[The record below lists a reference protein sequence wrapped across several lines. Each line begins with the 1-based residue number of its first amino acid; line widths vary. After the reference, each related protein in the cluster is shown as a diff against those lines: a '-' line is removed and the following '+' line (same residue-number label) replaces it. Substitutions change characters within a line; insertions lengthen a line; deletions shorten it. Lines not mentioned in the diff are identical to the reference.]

1 MGATPMAAIK
11 PPARYRG
18 LFNVIIICIMAKSN
32 SFFGLR
38 KGSTKNF
45 TFSQLDGKQITK
57 ERVSEVKNPR
67 SERQM
72 RQRMLMTTVGAAY
85 RYLKA
90 IADHSFEGLTAGQKC
105 MSEFNRLN
113 LLKFKNDSLNDAA
126 QVAFNSYK
134 DNKINPLPYII
145 ARGSLDRL
153 GYVVNAQ
160 NQIVI
165 SVKADAV
172 ATAEQIYAALGIKK
186 GDMITFVWVVG
197 ESSLV
202 QGVYTYTPSAFNI
215 VRLRANKVGAVAT
228 PHDAFEIESNMAGL
242 DINVN
247 FASGT
252 LSLTTTEANFGAAI
266 LSRQGINGWLRSN
279 AEMVGNKQIVAG
291 VNCGAQFSTYPV
303 GDTLILNGAE
313 MQAKAN
319 VTTLP
324 IPQLKLSAQ
333 SVSITTK
340 GGKVAA
346 PTLTGKP
353 DDATVTYSTSNATIA
368 TVNAS
373 SGEVTAVGNGTAV
386 ITVAVGATET
396 TSAASTSFSVA
407 VTGQDTNGTTGG
419 GSSSGN
425 LGGGDGPKEFD

>member
-11 PPARYRG
+11 PRASCLG

-32 SFFGLR
+32 NFFGLR

-72 RQRMLMTTVGAAY
+72 RQRMLMTTIGAAY
-85 RYLKA
+85 RFLKV
-90 IADHSFEGLTAGQKC
+90 IADHSFEGLTVGQKC
-105 MSEFNRLN
+105 MTEFNRLN
-113 LLKFKNDSLNDAA
+113 LNKFKQDSLNDAA
-126 QVAFNSYK
+126 KVAFNAWK
-134 DNKINPLPYII
+134 DNLINPLPFII
-145 ARGSLDRL
+145 SRGSLERL

-172 ATAEQIYAALGIKK
+172 ATAEQIYAALGIQK
-186 GDMITFVWVVG
+186 GDMITFVWVIG
-197 ESSLV
+197 NSSLV
-202 QGVYTYTPSAFNI
+202 QGVFKYTPASLNI
-215 VRLRANKVGAVAT
+215 VRLKANKAGAVAN
-228 PHDAFEIESNMAGL
+228 PHDAFEIESNIAGL

-247 FASGT
+247 FASGSLT
-252 LSLTTTEANFGAAI
+252 LTTTEANFGAAI

-279 AEMVGNKQIVAG
+279 AEFVGNKQIVAG
-291 VNCGAQFSTYPV
+291 VNCGAQFGTYPV
-303 GDTLILNGAE
+303 GEALILNGAE

-324 IPQLKLSAQ
+324 VPQLKLAAQ
-333 SVSITTK
+333 SVSIATK
-340 GGKVAA
+340 GGKVNA
-346 PTLTGKP
+346 PSLTGKP
-353 DDATVTYSTSNATIA
+353 ENSTVTYSTSNATIA
-368 TVNAS
+368 TVNS
-373 SGEVTAVGNGTAV
+373 STGEVTAVGNGTAV
-386 ITVAVGATET
+386 ITVSVSATDT
-396 TSAASTSFSVA
+396 TSAASVSFSVA
-407 VTGQDTNGTTGG
+407 VSGQDNAGTAGG

-425 LGGGDGPKEFD
+425 LGGDDGPKEY

>member
-1 MGATPMAAIK
+1 
-11 PPARYRG
+11 
-18 LFNVIIICIMAKSN
+18 MAKSN
-32 SFFGLR
+32 NFFGLR

-72 RQRMLMTTVGAAY
+72 RQRMLMTTIGAAY
-85 RYLKA
+85 RFIKV

-113 LLKFKNDSLNDAA
+113 LNKFKQDSLNDAA
-126 QVAFNSYK
+126 KVAFNAWK
-134 DNKINPLPYII
+134 DNLINPLPFII
-145 ARGSLDRL
+145 SRGSLDRL

-172 ATAEQIYAALGIKK
+172 ATAEQIYAALGIQK

-197 ESSLV
+197 KSSLV
-202 QGVYTYTPSAFNI
+202 QGVFTYTPTALNI
-215 VRLRANKVGAVAT
+215 VRLKANKAGAVAN
-228 PHDAFEIESNMAGL
+228 PHDAFEIESNIAGL

-247 FASGT
+247 FASGSLT
-252 LSLTTTEANFGAAI
+252 LTTTEANFGAAI

-279 AEMVGNKQIVAG
+279 AEFVGNKQIVAG
-291 VNCGAQFSTYPV
+291 VNCGAQFGTYPV
-303 GDTLILNGAE
+303 GEGLILNGAE

-333 SVSITTK
+333 SVSIATK
-340 GGKVAA
+340 GGKVDA
-346 PTLTGKP
+346 PSLTGKP
-353 DDATVTYSTSNATIA
+353 EGATVTYSTSNATIA
-368 TVNAS
+368 TVNS
-373 SGEVTAVGNGTAV
+373 STGEVTAVGNGTAV
-386 ITVAVGATET
+386 ITVSVSATDT

-407 VTGQDTNGTTGG
+407 VSGQDNSGTAGG

-425 LGGGDGPKEFD
+425 LGGDDGPKEY

>member
-1 MGATPMAAIK
+1 
-11 PPARYRG
+11 
-18 LFNVIIICIMAKSN
+18 MAKSN
-32 SFFGLR
+32 NFFGLR

-72 RQRMLMTTVGAAY
+72 RQRMLMTTIGAAY
-85 RYLKA
+85 RFLKV
-90 IADHSFEGLTAGQKC
+90 IADHSFEGLTVGQKC
-105 MSEFNRLN
+105 MTEFNRLN
-113 LLKFKNDSLNDAA
+113 LNKFKQDSLNDAA
-126 QVAFNSYK
+126 KVAFNAWK
-134 DNKINPLPYII
+134 DNLINPLPFII
-145 ARGSLDRL
+145 SRGSLERL

-172 ATAEQIYAALGIKK
+172 ATAEQIYAALGIQK

-197 ESSLV
+197 NSSLV
-202 QGVYTYTPSAFNI
+202 KGVFKYTPTSLNI
-215 VRLRANKVGAVAT
+215 VRLKANKAGAVSN
-228 PHDAFEIESNMAGL
+228 PHDAFEIESNIAGL

-247 FASGT
+247 FASGSLT
-252 LSLTTTEANFGAAI
+252 LTTTEANFGAAI

-279 AEMVGNKQIVAG
+279 AEFVGNKQIIAG
-291 VNCGAQFSTYPV
+291 VNCGAQFGTYPV
-303 GDTLILNGAE
+303 GEALILNGAE

-324 IPQLKLSAQ
+324 MPQLKLSAQ
-333 SVSITTK
+333 SVSIATK
-340 GGKVAA
+340 GGKVNA
-346 PTLTGKP
+346 PSLTGKP
-353 DDATVTYSTSNATIA
+353 ENATVTYSTSNATIA
-368 TVNAS
+368 TVNS
-373 SGEVTAVGNGTAV
+373 STGEVTAVGNGTAV
-386 ITVAVGATET
+386 ITVSVSATDT

-407 VTGQDTNGTTGG
+407 VSGQDNNGTAGG

-425 LGGGDGPKEFD
+425 LGGDDGPKEY

>member
-11 PPARYRG
+11 PRASCLG

-32 SFFGLR
+32 NFFGLR

-72 RQRMLMTTVGAAY
+72 RQRMLMTTIGAAY
-85 RYLKA
+85 RFVKV
-90 IADHSFEGLTAGQKC
+90 IADHSFEGLTVGQKC
-105 MSEFNRLN
+105 MTEFNRLN
-113 LLKFKNDSLNDAA
+113 LNKFKQDSLNDAA
-126 QVAFNSYK
+126 KVAFNAWK
-134 DNKINPLPYII
+134 DNLINPLPFII
-145 ARGSLDRL
+145 SRGSLERL

-172 ATAEQIYAALGIKK
+172 STAEQIYAALGIQK

-197 ESSLV
+197 SSSLV
-202 QGVYTYTPSAFNI
+202 QGVFKYTPASLNI
-215 VRLRANKVGAVAT
+215 VRLKANKAGAVT
-228 PHDAFEIESNMAGL
+228 NPHDAFEIESNIAGL

-247 FASGT
+247 FASGSLT
-252 LSLTTTEANFGAAI
+252 LSTTEANFGAAI

-279 AEMVGNKQIVAG
+279 AEFVGNKQIVAG
-291 VNCGAQFSTYPV
+291 VNCGAQFGTYPV
-303 GDTLILNGAE
+303 GEALILNGAE

-324 IPQLKLSAQ
+324 VPQLKLAAQ
-333 SVSITTK
+333 SVSIATK
-340 GGKVAA
+340 GGKVNA
-346 PTLTGKP
+346 PSLTGKP
-353 DDATVTYSTSNATIA
+353 EGSTVTYSTSNATIA
-368 TVNAS
+368 TVNS
-373 SGEVTAVGNGTAV
+373 STGEVTAVGNGTAV
-386 ITVAVGATET
+386 ITVSVSATDT
-396 TSAASTSFSVA
+396 TSAASISFSVA
-407 VTGQDTNGTTGG
+407 VSGQDNAGTAGG

-425 LGGGDGPKEFD
+425 LGGDDGPKEY

>member
-11 PPARYRG
+11 PRASCLG

-32 SFFGLR
+32 NFFGLR

-72 RQRMLMTTVGAAY
+72 RQRMLMTTIGAAY
-85 RYLKA
+85 RFLKV
-90 IADHSFEGLTAGQKC
+90 IADHSFEGLTVGQKC
-105 MSEFNRLN
+105 MTEFNRLN
-113 LLKFKNDSLNDAA
+113 LNKFKQDSLNDAA
-126 QVAFNSYK
+126 KVAFNAWK
-134 DNKINPLPYII
+134 DNLINPLPFII
-145 ARGSLDRL
+145 SRGSLERL

-172 ATAEQIYAALGIKK
+172 ATAEQIYAALGIQK

-197 ESSLV
+197 NSSLV
-202 QGVYTYTPSAFNI
+202 KGVFKYTPTSLNI
-215 VRLRANKVGAVAT
+215 VRLKANKAGAVSN
-228 PHDAFEIESNMAGL
+228 PHDAFEIESNIAGL

-247 FASGT
+247 FASGSLT
-252 LSLTTTEANFGAAI
+252 LTTTEANFGAAI

-279 AEMVGNKQIVAG
+279 AEFVGNKQIVAG
-291 VNCGAQFSTYPV
+291 VNCGAQFGTYPV
-303 GDTLILNGAE
+303 GEALILNGAE

-324 IPQLKLSAQ
+324 MPQLKLSAQ
-333 SVSITTK
+333 SVSIATK
-340 GGKVAA
+340 GGKVNA
-346 PTLTGKP
+346 PSLTGKP
-353 DDATVTYSTSNATIA
+353 ENATVTYSTSNATIA
-368 TVNAS
+368 TVNS
-373 SGEVTAVGNGTAV
+373 STGEVTAVGNGTAV
-386 ITVAVGATET
+386 ITVSVSATDT

-407 VTGQDTNGTTGG
+407 VSGQDNNGTAGG

-425 LGGGDGPKEFD
+425 LGGDDGPKEY

>member
-11 PPARYRG
+11 PWASCLG

-32 SFFGLR
+32 NFFGLR

-85 RYLKA
+85 RFLKA

-113 LLKFKNDSLNDAA
+113 LNKFKEDSLNNAA

-134 DNKINPLPYII
+134 DNLINPLPFII
-145 ARGSLDRL
+145 SRGSLDRL

-172 ATAEQIYAALGIKK
+172 ATAEQIYAALGIQK

-197 ESSLV
+197 NSSLV
-202 QGVYTYTPSAFNI
+202 QGVYTYTPAAFNI
-215 VRLRANKVGAVAT
+215 VRLKANKAGAVTT
-228 PHDAFEIESNMAGL
+228 PHDAFEIESNIAGL

-247 FASGT
+247 FASG
-252 LSLTTTEANFGAAI
+252 SLTLTTSEANIGAAI

-279 AEMVGNKQIVAG
+279 AEFVGNKQIVAG
-291 VNCGAQFSTYPV
+291 VNCGAQFGTYPV
-303 GDTLILNGAE
+303 GEGLILNGAE

-340 GGKVAA
+340 NGKVAA

-353 DDATVTYSTSNATIA
+353 EDATVTYSTSNATIA
-368 TVNAS
+368 TVNPT

-386 ITVAVGATET
+386 INVSVSATAT
-396 TSAASTSFSVA
+396 TSAARTSFSVA
-407 VTGQDTNGTTGG
+407 VSGQDKSGTTDG

-425 LGGGDGPKEFD
+425 LGGGGDPKEYD

>member
-1 MGATPMAAIK
+1 
-11 PPARYRG
+11 
-18 LFNVIIICIMAKSN
+18 MAKSN
-32 SFFGLR
+32 NFFGLR

-57 ERVSEVKNPR
+57 ERVTEVKNPR

-85 RYLKA
+85 RYLKV
-90 IADHSFEGLTAGQKC
+90 IADHSFEGLTVGQKC

-113 LLKFKNDSLNDAA
+113 LNKFKNDSLNNAA
-126 QVAFNSYK
+126 KVAFNAWK
-134 DNKINPLPYII
+134 DNFINPLPFII
-145 ARGSLDRL
+145 SKGSLDRL

-172 ATAEQIYAALGIKK
+172 STAEQVYAALGIQK
-186 GDMITFVWVVG
+186 GDMITFIWVVG
-197 ESSLV
+197 ASSLV
-202 QGVYTYTPSAFNI
+202 QGVFTYTPASLNI
-215 VRLRANKVGAVAT
+215 VRLKANKAGAVAT
-228 PHDAFEIESNMAGL
+228 PHDAFEIESNIAGL
-242 DINVN
+242 DINVA

-252 LSLTTTEANFGAAI
+252 LTLTTTEANLGAAI
-266 LSRQGINGWLRSN
+266 LSRQGANGWLRSD
-279 AEMVGNKQIVAG
+279 AELVGNKQIVEG
-291 VNCGAQFSTYPV
+291 VNCGAQFGTYPV
-303 GDTLILNGAE
+303 GESLILNGAE

-353 DDATVTYSTSNATIA
+353 EGATVAYSTSNATIA
-368 TVNAS
+368 TVNPT

-386 ITVAVGATET
+386 IRVSVGATET

-407 VTGQDTNGTTGG
+407 VSGQDTNGSAGG
-419 GSSSGN
+419 GSSSGSI
-425 LGGGDGPKEFD
+425 GSDGSKEYD

>member
-1 MGATPMAAIK
+1 
-11 PPARYRG
+11 
-18 LFNVIIICIMAKSN
+18 MAKSN
-32 SFFGLR
+32 NFFGLR

-72 RQRMLMTTVGAAY
+72 RQRMLMTSIGAAY
-85 RYLKA
+85 RFLKV
-90 IADHSFEGLTAGQKC
+90 IADHSFEGLTVGQKC

-113 LLKFKNDSLNDAA
+113 LNKFKKDSLNDAA
-126 QVAFNSYK
+126 KVAFNAWK
-134 DNKINPLPYII
+134 DNLINPLPFII
-145 ARGSLDRL
+145 SRGSLERL

-172 ATAEQIYAALGIKK
+172 ATAEQIYAALGIQK

-197 ESSLV
+197 SSSLV
-202 QGVYTYTPSAFNI
+202 QGVFRYTPTALNI
-215 VRLRANKVGAVAT
+215 VRLKANKAGAVT
-228 PHDAFEIESNMAGL
+228 NPHDAFEIESNIAGL

-247 FASGT
+247 FASGSLT
-252 LSLTTTEANFGAAI
+252 LSTTEANFGAAI

-279 AEMVGNKQIVAG
+279 AEFVGNKQIVAG
-291 VNCGAQFSTYPV
+291 VNCGAQFGTYPV
-303 GDTLILNGAE
+303 GEALILNGAE

-324 IPQLKLSAQ
+324 IPQLKLAAQ
-333 SVSITTK
+333 SVSIATK
-340 GGKVAA
+340 GGKVNA
-346 PTLTGKP
+346 PSLTGKP
-353 DDATVTYSTSNATIA
+353 ENATVTYSTSNATIA
-368 TVNAS
+368 TVNS
-373 SGEVTAVGNGTAV
+373 STGEVTAVGNGTAV
-386 ITVAVGATET
+386 ITVSVSATDT

-407 VTGQDTNGTTGG
+407 VSGQDNSGTAGG

-425 LGGGDGPKEFD
+425 LGGDDGPKEY

>member
-1 MGATPMAAIK
+1 
-11 PPARYRG
+11 
-18 LFNVIIICIMAKSN
+18 MAKSN
-32 SFFGLR
+32 NFFGLR

-72 RQRMLMTTVGAAY
+72 RQRMLMTTIGAAY
-85 RYLKA
+85 RFLKV
-90 IADHSFEGLTAGQKC
+90 IADHSFEGLTVGQKC
-105 MSEFNRLN
+105 MTEFNRLN
-113 LLKFKNDSLNDAA
+113 LNKFKQDSLNDAA
-126 QVAFNSYK
+126 KVAFNAWK
-134 DNKINPLPYII
+134 DNLINPLPFII
-145 ARGSLDRL
+145 SRGSLERL

-172 ATAEQIYAALGIKK
+172 ATAEQIYAALGIQK

-197 ESSLV
+197 NSSLV
-202 QGVYTYTPSAFNI
+202 KGVFKYTPTSLNI
-215 VRLRANKVGAVAT
+215 VRLKANKAGAVSN
-228 PHDAFEIESNMAGL
+228 PHDAFEIESNIAGL

-247 FASGT
+247 FASGSLT
-252 LSLTTTEANFGAAI
+252 LTTTEANFGAAI

-279 AEMVGNKQIVAG
+279 AEFVGNKQIVAG
-291 VNCGAQFSTYPV
+291 VNCGAQFGTYPV
-303 GDTLILNGAE
+303 GEALILNGAE

-324 IPQLKLSAQ
+324 MPQLKLSAQ
-333 SVSITTK
+333 SVSIATK
-340 GGKVAA
+340 GGKVNA
-346 PTLTGKP
+346 PSLTGKP
-353 DDATVTYSTSNATIA
+353 ENATVTYSTSNATIA
-368 TVNAS
+368 TVNS
-373 SGEVTAVGNGTAV
+373 STGEVTAVGNGTAV
-386 ITVAVGATET
+386 ITISVSATDT

-407 VTGQDTNGTTGG
+407 VSGQDNNGTAGG

-425 LGGGDGPKEFD
+425 LGGDDGPKEY

>member
-1 MGATPMAAIK
+1 
-11 PPARYRG
+11 
-18 LFNVIIICIMAKSN
+18 MAKSN
-32 SFFGLR
+32 NFFGLR

-72 RQRMLMTTVGAAY
+72 RQRMLMTTIGAAY
-85 RYLKA
+85 RFLKV
-90 IADHSFEGLTAGQKC
+90 IADHSFEGLTVGQKC

-113 LLKFKNDSLNDAA
+113 LNKFKEDSLNDAA
-126 QVAFNSYK
+126 KVAFNAWK
-134 DNKINPLPYII
+134 DNLINPLPYII
-145 ARGSLDRL
+145 SRGSLDRL

-172 ATAEQIYAALGIKK
+172 ATAEQIYAALGIQK
-186 GDMITFVWVVG
+186 GDMITFIWVVG
-197 ESSLV
+197 SSSLV
-202 QGVYTYTPSAFNI
+202 QGVFRYTPTALNI
-215 VRLRANKVGAVAT
+215 VRLKANKSGAVAN
-228 PHDAFEIESNMAGL
+228 PHDAFEIESNIAGL

-247 FASGT
+247 FASGSLT
-252 LSLTTTEANFGAAI
+252 LTTTEANFGAAI

-279 AEMVGNKQIVAG
+279 AEFVGNKQIVAG
-291 VNCGAQFSTYPV
+291 VNCGAQFGTYPV
-303 GDTLILNGAE
+303 GEALILNGAD

-333 SVSITTK
+333 SVSIATK
-340 GGKVAA
+340 GGKVNA
-346 PTLTGKP
+346 PSLTGKP
-353 DDATVTYSTSNATIA
+353 DNATVTYSTSNATIA
-368 TVNAS
+368 TVNS
-373 SGEVTAVGNGTAV
+373 STGEVTAVGNGTAV
-386 ITVAVGATET
+386 ITVSVSATDT

-407 VTGQDTNGTTGG
+407 VSGQDNSGTAGG

-425 LGGGDGPKEFD
+425 LGGDDGPKEY

>member
-1 MGATPMAAIK
+1 MAAIK
-11 PPARYRG
+11 PRASCLG
-18 LFNVIIICIMAKSN
+18 LCNVIIICIMAKSN
-32 SFFGLR
+32 NFFGLR

-85 RYLKA
+85 RFLKV
-90 IADHSFEGLTAGQKC
+90 IADHSFEGLTVGQKC
-105 MSEFNRLN
+105 MTEFNRLN
-113 LLKFKNDSLNDAA
+113 LNKFKQDSLNDAA
-126 QVAFNSYK
+126 KVAFNAWK
-134 DNKINPLPYII
+134 DNLINPLPYII
-145 ARGSLDRL
+145 SRGSLDRL

-172 ATAEQIYAALGIKK
+172 ATAEQIYEALGIQK

-197 ESSLV
+197 NSSLV
-202 QGVYTYTPSAFNI
+202 QGVFRYTPTALNI
-215 VRLRANKVGAVAT
+215 VRLKANKVGAVAT
-228 PHDAFEIESNMAGL
+228 PHDAFEIESNLAGL

-247 FASGT
+247 FASGSLT
-252 LSLTTTEANFGAAI
+252 LTTTEATFGAAI
-266 LSRQGINGWLRSN
+266 LSRKGINGWLRSD
-279 AEMVGNKQIVAG
+279 AEFVGNKQIVAG
-291 VNCGAQFSTYPV
+291 VNCGVQFGSYPV
-303 GDTLILNGAE
+303 GEALILNGAD

-340 GGKVAA
+340 GGKVDA

-353 DDATVTYSTSNATIA
+353 EGSTVTYSTSNATIA

-373 SGEVTAVGNGTAV
+373 TGEVTAVGNGTTV
-386 ITVAVGATET
+386 INISVSATDT
-396 TSAASTSFSVA
+396 TSAASISFSV
-407 VTGQDTNGTTGG
+407 VVSGQDNSGTAGG
-419 GSSSGN
+419 GSGSGN
-425 LGGGDGPKEFD
+425 LGGEDGPHEY

>member
-1 MGATPMAAIK
+1 MAAIK
-11 PPARYRG
+11 PRASCLG

-32 SFFGLR
+32 NFFGLR

-72 RQRMLMTTVGAAY
+72 RQRMLMTTIGAAY
-85 RYLKA
+85 RFLKV
-90 IADHSFEGLTAGQKC
+90 IADHSFEGLTVGQKC
-105 MSEFNRLN
+105 MTEFNRLN
-113 LLKFKNDSLNDAA
+113 LIKFKNDSLNDAA
-126 QVAFNSYK
+126 KVAFNAWK
-134 DNKINPLPYII
+134 DNLINPLPFII
-145 ARGSLDRL
+145 SRGSLDRL

-172 ATAEQIYAALGIKK
+172 ATAEQIYAALGIQK
-186 GDMITFVWVVG
+186 GDMITFIWVVG
-197 ESSLV
+197 SSSLV
-202 QGVYTYTPSAFNI
+202 QGVFRYTPTALNI
-215 VRLRANKVGAVAT
+215 VRLKANKAGAVAN
-228 PHDAFEIESNMAGL
+228 PHDAFEIESNIAGL

-247 FASGT
+247 FASGSLT
-252 LSLTTTEANFGAAI
+252 LTTTEANFGAAI

-279 AEMVGNKQIVAG
+279 AEFVGNKQIVAG
-291 VNCGAQFSTYPV
+291 VNCGAQFGTYPV
-303 GDTLILNGAE
+303 GEALILNGAE

-324 IPQLKLSAQ
+324 IPQLKLAAQ
-333 SVSITTK
+333 SVSIATK
-340 GGKVAA
+340 GGKVNA
-346 PTLTGKP
+346 PSLTGKP
-353 DDATVTYSTSNATIA
+353 EDATVTYSTSNATIA
-368 TVNAS
+368 TVNS
-373 SGEVTAVGNGTAV
+373 STGEVTAVGNGTAV
-386 ITVAVGATET
+386 ITVSVGATAT

-407 VTGQDTNGTTGG
+407 VSGQDNSGTAGG

-425 LGGGDGPKEFD
+425 LGGDDGPKEY

>member
-1 MGATPMAAIK
+1 
-11 PPARYRG
+11 
-18 LFNVIIICIMAKSN
+18 MAKSN
-32 SFFGLR
+32 NFFGLR

-57 ERVSEVKNPR
+57 ERVTEVKNPR

-85 RYLKA
+85 RYLKV
-90 IADHSFEGLTAGQKC
+90 IADHSFEGLTVGQKC

-113 LLKFKNDSLNDAA
+113 LNKFKNDSLNNAA
-126 QVAFNSYK
+126 KVAFNAWK
-134 DNKINPLPYII
+134 DNFINPLPFII
-145 ARGSLDRL
+145 SKGSLDRL

-172 ATAEQIYAALGIKK
+172 STAEQVYAALGIQK
-186 GDMITFVWVVG
+186 GDMITFIWVVG
-197 ESSLV
+197 ASSLV
-202 QGVYTYTPSAFNI
+202 QGVFTYTPASLNI
-215 VRLRANKVGAVAT
+215 VRLKANKAGAVAT
-228 PHDAFEIESNMAGL
+228 PHDAFEIESNIAGL
-242 DINVN
+242 DINIA

-252 LSLTTTEANFGAAI
+252 LTLTTTEANLGAAI
-266 LSRQGINGWLRSN
+266 LSRQGANGWLRSD
-279 AEMVGNKQIVAG
+279 AELVGNKQIVEG
-291 VNCGAQFSTYPV
+291 VNCGAQFGTYPV
-303 GDTLILNGAE
+303 GESLILNGAE

-353 DDATVTYSTSNATIA
+353 EGATVAYSTSNATIA
-368 TVNAS
+368 TVNPT

-386 ITVAVGATET
+386 IRVSVGATET

-407 VTGQDTNGTTGG
+407 VSGQDSNGSAGG
-419 GSSSGN
+419 GSSSGSI
-425 LGGGDGPKEFD
+425 GSDGSKEYD

>member
-11 PPARYRG
+11 PRASCLG

-32 SFFGLR
+32 NFFGLR

-72 RQRMLMTTVGAAY
+72 RQRMLMTSIGAAY
-85 RYLKA
+85 RFLKV
-90 IADHSFEGLTAGQKC
+90 IADHSFEGLTVGQKC

-113 LLKFKNDSLNDAA
+113 LNKFKKDSLNDAA
-126 QVAFNSYK
+126 KVAFNAWK
-134 DNKINPLPYII
+134 DNLINPLPFII
-145 ARGSLDRL
+145 SRGSLERL

-172 ATAEQIYAALGIKK
+172 ATAEQIYAALGIQK

-197 ESSLV
+197 SSSLV
-202 QGVYTYTPSAFNI
+202 QGVFRYTPTALNI
-215 VRLRANKVGAVAT
+215 VRLKANKAGAVT
-228 PHDAFEIESNMAGL
+228 NPHDAFEIESNIAGL

-247 FASGT
+247 FASGSLT
-252 LSLTTTEANFGAAI
+252 LSTTEANFGAAI

-279 AEMVGNKQIVAG
+279 AEFVGNKQIVAG
-291 VNCGAQFSTYPV
+291 VNCGAQFGTYPV
-303 GDTLILNGAE
+303 GEALILNGAE

-324 IPQLKLSAQ
+324 IPQLKLAAQ
-333 SVSITTK
+333 SVSIATK
-340 GGKVAA
+340 GGKVNA
-346 PTLTGKP
+346 PSLTGKP
-353 DDATVTYSTSNATIA
+353 ENATVTYSTSNATIA
-368 TVNAS
+368 TVNS
-373 SGEVTAVGNGTAV
+373 STGEVTAVGNGTAV
-386 ITVAVGATET
+386 ITVSVSATDT

-407 VTGQDTNGTTGG
+407 VSGQDNSGTAGG

-425 LGGGDGPKEFD
+425 LGGDDGPKEY

>member
-1 MGATPMAAIK
+1 MAAIK
-11 PPARYRG
+11 PRASCLG

-32 SFFGLR
+32 NFFGLR

-72 RQRMLMTTVGAAY
+72 RQRMLMTTIGAAY
-85 RYLKA
+85 RFLKV
-90 IADHSFEGLTAGQKC
+90 IADHSFEGLTVGQKC

-113 LLKFKNDSLNDAA
+113 LNKFKEDSLNDAA
-126 QVAFNSYK
+126 KVAFNAWK
-134 DNKINPLPYII
+134 DNLINPLPYII
-145 ARGSLDRL
+145 SRGSLDRL

-172 ATAEQIYAALGIKK
+172 ATAEQIYAALGIQK
-186 GDMITFVWVVG
+186 GDMITFIWVVG
-197 ESSLV
+197 SSSLV
-202 QGVYTYTPSAFNI
+202 QGVFRYTPTALNI
-215 VRLRANKVGAVAT
+215 VRLKANKSGAVAN
-228 PHDAFEIESNMAGL
+228 PHDAFEIESNIAGL

-247 FASGT
+247 FASGSLT
-252 LSLTTTEANFGAAI
+252 LTTTEANFGAAI

-279 AEMVGNKQIVAG
+279 AEFVGNKQIVAG
-291 VNCGAQFSTYPV
+291 VNCGAQFGTYPV
-303 GDTLILNGAE
+303 GEALILNGAD

-333 SVSITTK
+333 SVSIATK
-340 GGKVAA
+340 GGKVNA
-346 PTLTGKP
+346 PSLTGKP
-353 DDATVTYSTSNATIA
+353 DNATVTYSTSNATIA
-368 TVNAS
+368 TVNS
-373 SGEVTAVGNGTAV
+373 STGEVTAVGNGTAV
-386 ITVAVGATET
+386 ITVSVSATDT

-407 VTGQDTNGTTGG
+407 VSGQDNSGTAGG

-425 LGGGDGPKEFD
+425 LGGDDGPKEY

>member
-1 MGATPMAAIK
+1 
-11 PPARYRG
+11 
-18 LFNVIIICIMAKSN
+18 MAKSN
-32 SFFGLR
+32 NFFGLR

-72 RQRMLMTTVGAAY
+72 RQRMLMTTIGAAY
-85 RYLKA
+85 RFLKV
-90 IADHSFEGLTAGQKC
+90 IADHSFEGLTVGQKC
-105 MSEFNRLN
+105 MTEFNRLN
-113 LLKFKNDSLNDAA
+113 LNKFKKDSLNDAA
-126 QVAFNSYK
+126 KVAFNAWK
-134 DNKINPLPYII
+134 DNLINPLPFII
-145 ARGSLDRL
+145 SRGSLERL

-172 ATAEQIYAALGIKK
+172 ATAEQIYAALGIQK

-197 ESSLV
+197 NSSLV
-202 QGVYTYTPSAFNI
+202 QGVFKYTPASLNI
-215 VRLRANKVGAVAT
+215 VRLKANKAGAVAN
-228 PHDAFEIESNMAGL
+228 PHDAFEIESNIAGL

-247 FASGT
+247 FASGSLT
-252 LSLTTTEANFGAAI
+252 LTTTEANFGAAI

-279 AEMVGNKQIVAG
+279 AEFVGNKQIVAG
-291 VNCGAQFSTYPV
+291 VNCGAQFGTYPV
-303 GDTLILNGAE
+303 GEALILNGAE

-324 IPQLKLSAQ
+324 VPQLKLAAQ
-333 SVSITTK
+333 SVSIATK
-340 GGKVAA
+340 GGKVNA
-346 PTLTGKP
+346 PSLTGKP
-353 DDATVTYSTSNATIA
+353 KDATVTYSTSNATIA
-368 TVNAS
+368 TVNS
-373 SGEVTAVGNGTAV
+373 STGEVTAVGNGTAV
-386 ITVAVGATET
+386 ITVSVGATAT

-407 VTGQDTNGTTGG
+407 VSGQDNSGTAGG

-425 LGGGDGPKEFD
+425 LGGDDGPKEY

>member
-11 PPARYRG
+11 PRASCLG

-32 SFFGLR
+32 NFFGLR

-72 RQRMLMTTVGAAY
+72 RQRMLMTTIGAAY
-85 RYLKA
+85 RFLKV
-90 IADHSFEGLTAGQKC
+90 IADHSFEGLTVGQKC
-105 MSEFNRLN
+105 MTEFNRLN
-113 LLKFKNDSLNDAA
+113 LNKFKKDSLNDAA
-126 QVAFNSYK
+126 KVAFNAWK
-134 DNKINPLPYII
+134 DNLINPLPYII
-145 ARGSLDRL
+145 SRGSMDRL

-172 ATAEQIYAALGIKK
+172 ATAEQIYAALGIQK

-197 ESSLV
+197 KSSLV
-202 QGVYTYTPSAFNI
+202 QGVFRYTPTALNI
-215 VRLRANKVGAVAT
+215 VRLKANKSGAVAN
-228 PHDAFEIESNMAGL
+228 PHDAFEIESNIAGL

-247 FASGT
+247 YASGSLT
-252 LSLTTTEANFGAAI
+252 LSTTEANFGAAI

-279 AEMVGNKQIVAG
+279 AEFVGNKQIVAG
-291 VNCGAQFSTYPV
+291 VNCGAQFGTYPV
-303 GDTLILNGAE
+303 GEALILNGAE

-340 GGKVAA
+340 GGKVNA
-346 PTLTGKP
+346 PSLTGKP
-353 DDATVTYSTSNATIA
+353 EEATVTYSTSNATIA
-368 TVNAS
+368 TVNS
-373 SGEVTAVGNGTAV
+373 STGEVTAVGNGTAV
-386 ITVAVGATET
+386 ITVSVGATST

-407 VTGQDTNGTTGG
+407 VSGQDNSGTAGG
-419 GSSSGN
+419 GSSSGD
-425 LGGGDGPKEFD
+425 LGGDDGPKEY

>member
-11 PPARYRG
+11 PRANCLG

-32 SFFGLR
+32 NFFGLR

-72 RQRMLMTTVGAAY
+72 RQRMLMTTIGAAY
-85 RYLKA
+85 RFLKV
-90 IADHSFEGLTAGQKC
+90 IADHSFEGLTVGQKC
-105 MSEFNRLN
+105 MTEFNRLN
-113 LLKFKNDSLNDAA
+113 LNKFKQDSLNDAA
-126 QVAFNSYK
+126 KVAFNAWK
-134 DNKINPLPYII
+134 DNLINPLPYII
-145 ARGSLDRL
+145 SRGSLDRL

-172 ATAEQIYAALGIKK
+172 TTAEQIYAALGIQK

-197 ESSLV
+197 NSSLV
-202 QGVYTYTPSAFNI
+202 QGVFRYTPTALNI
-215 VRLRANKVGAVAT
+215 VRLKANKVGAVAT
-228 PHDAFEIESNMAGL
+228 PHDAFEIESNLAGL

-247 FASGT
+247 FASG
-252 LSLTTTEANFGAAI
+252 SLTLATTEANFGAAI
-266 LSRQGINGWLRSN
+266 LSRKGVNGWLRSD
-279 AEMVGNKQIVAG
+279 AEFVGNKQIVAG
-291 VNCGAQFSTYPV
+291 VNCGVQFGTYPV
-303 GDTLILNGAE
+303 GEALILNGAD

-353 DDATVTYSTSNATIA
+353 EDATVTYSTSNATIA
-368 TVNAS
+368 TVNPT

-386 ITVAVGATET
+386 ISISVSATDT
-396 TSAASTSFSVA
+396 TSATSISFSVA
-407 VTGQDTNGTTGG
+407 VSGQDNSGTTGS
-419 GSSSGN
+419 GSGSGN
-425 LGGGDGPKEFD
+425 LGGGDGSKEYD

>member
-1 MGATPMAAIK
+1 MAAIK
-11 PPARYRG
+11 PRASCLG

-32 SFFGLR
+32 NFFGLR

-72 RQRMLMTTVGAAY
+72 RQRMLMTTIGAAY
-85 RYLKA
+85 RFIKV

-113 LLKFKNDSLNDAA
+113 LNKFKQDSLNDAA
-126 QVAFNSYK
+126 KVAFNAWK
-134 DNKINPLPYII
+134 DNLINPLPFII
-145 ARGSLDRL
+145 SRGSLDRL

-172 ATAEQIYAALGIKK
+172 ATAEQIYAALGIQK

-197 ESSLV
+197 KSSLV
-202 QGVYTYTPSAFNI
+202 QGIFTYTPSALNI
-215 VRLRANKVGAVAT
+215 VRLKANKAGAVAN
-228 PHDAFEIESNMAGL
+228 PHDAFEIESNIAGL

-247 FASGT
+247 FASGSLT
-252 LSLTTTEANFGAAI
+252 LTTTEADFGAAI

-279 AEMVGNKQIVAG
+279 AEFVGNKLIVAG
-291 VNCGAQFSTYPV
+291 VNCGAQFGTYPV
-303 GDTLILNGAE
+303 GEGLILNGAE

-324 IPQLKLSAQ
+324 IPQLKLSAN
-333 SVSITTK
+333 SVSIATK
-340 GGKVAA
+340 GGKVDA
-346 PTLTGKP
+346 PSLTGKP
-353 DDATVTYSTSNATIA
+353 DNATVTYSTSNATIA
-368 TVNAS
+368 TVNS
-373 SGEVTAVGNGTAV
+373 STGEVTAVGNGTAV
-386 ITVAVGATET
+386 ITVSVSATDT
-396 TSAASTSFSVA
+396 TSAASISFSVA
-407 VTGQDTNGTTGG
+407 VSGQDHSGTAGG
-419 GSSSGN
+419 GSGSGD
-425 LGGGDGPKEFD
+425 DGPKEY

>member
-11 PPARYRG
+11 PRASCLG

-32 SFFGLR
+32 NFFGLR

-72 RQRMLMTTVGAAY
+72 RQRMLMTTIGSAY
-85 RYLKA
+85 RFLKV
-90 IADHSFEGLTAGQKC
+90 IADHSFEGLTVGQKC
-105 MSEFNRLN
+105 MTEFNRLN
-113 LLKFKNDSLNDAA
+113 LNKFKKDSLNDAA
-126 QVAFNSYK
+126 KVAFNAWK
-134 DNKINPLPYII
+134 DTLINPLPFII
-145 ARGSLDRL
+145 SRGSLERL

-172 ATAEQIYAALGIKK
+172 ATAEQIYAALGIQK

-197 ESSLV
+197 SSSLV
-202 QGVYTYTPSAFNI
+202 QGVFRYTPTALNI
-215 VRLRANKVGAVAT
+215 VRLKANKAGAVT
-228 PHDAFEIESNMAGL
+228 NPHDAFEIESNIAGL

-247 FASGT
+247 FASGSLT
-252 LSLTTTEANFGAAI
+252 LSTTEANFGAAI

-279 AEMVGNKQIVAG
+279 AEFVGNKQIVAG
-291 VNCGAQFSTYPV
+291 VNCGAQFGTYPV
-303 GDTLILNGAE
+303 GEALILNGAE

-324 IPQLKLSAQ
+324 IPQLKLAAQ
-333 SVSITTK
+333 SVSIATK
-340 GGKVAA
+340 GGKVNA
-346 PTLTGKP
+346 PSLTGKP
-353 DDATVTYSTSNATIA
+353 ENATVTYSTSNATIA
-368 TVNAS
+368 TVNS
-373 SGEVTAVGNGTAV
+373 STGEVTAVGNGTAV
-386 ITVAVGATET
+386 ITVSVSATDT

-407 VTGQDTNGTTGG
+407 VSGQDNSGTAGG

-425 LGGGDGPKEFD
+425 LGGDDGPKEY

>member
-1 MGATPMAAIK
+1 
-11 PPARYRG
+11 
-18 LFNVIIICIMAKSN
+18 MAKSN
-32 SFFGLR
+32 NFFGLR

-57 ERVSEVKNPR
+57 ERVTEVKNPR

-85 RYLKA
+85 RYLKV
-90 IADHSFEGLTAGQKC
+90 IADHSFEGLTVGQKC

-113 LLKFKNDSLNDAA
+113 LNKFKNDSLNNAA
-126 QVAFNSYK
+126 KVAFNAWK
-134 DNKINPLPYII
+134 DNFINPLPFII
-145 ARGSLDRL
+145 SKGSLDRL

-172 ATAEQIYAALGIKK
+172 STAEQVYAALGIQK
-186 GDMITFVWVVG
+186 GDMITFIWVVG
-197 ESSLV
+197 ASSLV
-202 QGVYTYTPSAFNI
+202 QGVFTYTPASLNI
-215 VRLRANKVGAVAT
+215 VRLKANKAGAVAT
-228 PHDAFEIESNMAGL
+228 PHDAFEIESNIAGL
-242 DINVN
+242 DINIA

-252 LSLTTTEANFGAAI
+252 LTLTTTEANLGAAI
-266 LSRQGINGWLRSN
+266 LSRQGANGWLRSD
-279 AEMVGNKQIVAG
+279 AELVGNKQIVEG
-291 VNCGAQFSTYPV
+291 VNCGAQFGTYPV
-303 GDTLILNGAE
+303 GESLILNGAE

-353 DDATVTYSTSNATIA
+353 EGATVAYSTSNATIA
-368 TVNAS
+368 TVNPT

-386 ITVAVGATET
+386 IRVSVGATET

-407 VTGQDTNGTTGG
+407 VSGQDTNGSAGG
-419 GSSSGN
+419 GSSSGSI
-425 LGGGDGPKEFD
+425 GSDGSKEYD